1 MLENILKKTCS
12 GCNTL
17 KPETSFSKRKAS
29 KDGLNARCKTCDLI
43 KTSAWKEK
51 NHARKLAND
60 KKYYYDNKQ
69 QVDKTVKL
77 KHESID
83 PAVYMIRNLINGKT
97 YIGTSKAPYVRIKQH
112 LSYHDLD
119 IEFCS
124 SYELAED
131 IHVYSKRAFIFG
143 VIEYTTKENKH
154 SCEQKWIKYYQPQ
167 YNIRC
172 KSNWVA

>member
-12 GCNTL
+12 TCNTE
-17 KPETSFSKRKAS
+17 KPGTSFSIRKAS

-77 KHESID
+77 KHESIN

-97 YIGTSKAPYVRIKQH
+97 YIGTSRAPYIRVKQH

-119 IEFCS
+119 VEF
-124 SYELAED
+124 
-131 IHVYSKRAFIFG
+131 
-143 VIEYTTKENKH
+143 
-154 SCEQKWIKYYQPQ
+154 
-167 YNIRC
+167 
-172 KSNWVA
+172 